1 MRGKAALEPGGAIF
15 LGFRPGQ
22 LALVVALAAGAFFR
36 IWGYGARASLW
47 IDEARLALNIAGR
60 SYAGLLR
67 PLDYDQAAPPLFL
80 WAEKLATQIGG
91 VNELALRALPF
102 AAGMALPFLA
112 LTLGT
117 RLAGRTAGMI
127 AAGLAAVA
135 WPLVRYSFELKPY
148 EVDALVCVGLLLLCL
163 PRSGGLDRPAMGPAT
178 ALGGALA
185 VWASAPAVF
194 VLAALAAW
202 AVVTARGYAPVLRK
216 VLLALGP
223 WAASFAAAY
232 ALVYRPAA
240 SNPYLR
246 DFWVDYLVRVG
257 DPGSLVRALR
267 ALRDFLA
274 QAFGCDILELPA
286 AARGW
291 FALGGAAIVA
301 TGAGLGLRGLV
312 RASGWAG
319 AWLGV
324 GPIALAFLA
333 SALGIYPFAIRLV
346 LFSVPLLA
354 LLVAAGLREALV
366 RRRPT
371 GWALIGLLGAVT
383 AVGVL
388 RDLARASVPFGD
400 EHLRPLLQRLE
411 RTGRPGEPVYV
422 IAGALPAWTFYTT
435 DWAHPDTVRLARMA
449 KEASYGGRAFENAPP
464 RGHPVN
470 GEGADL
476 VFPYARGVELL
487 GVPSGVHWRS
497 PGAGSRSQSP
507 TDAGWAESEASR
519 IRAAAHPSAW
529 VVIAHAFDQGD
540 QLTQALEAT
549 GARLSAAFGDRDTR
563 VLRYYWAESPD
574 SIR

>member
-1 MRGKAALEPGGAIF
+1 MKEGAPPSPGGARF
-15 LGFRPGQ
+15 LGFEPAR

-47 IDEARLALNIAGR
+47 IDEARLALNIAGS
-60 SYAGLLR
+60 SYGGLLR
-67 PLDYDQAAPPLFL
+67 PLDYDQAAPLLFL

-102 AAGMALPFLA
+102 AAGMVLPFLVLA
-112 LTLGT
+112 LGA
-117 RLAGRTAGMI
+117 RLAGRPAGMV

-148 EVDALVCVGLLLLCL
+148 EVDALVCTGLLLLCL
-163 PRSGGLDRPAMGPAT
+163 PRSGGPDKPAMGPA
-178 ALGGALA
+178 AAVGGALA

-194 VLAALAAW
+194 VLAALGAW
-202 AVVTARGYAPVLRK
+202 AGMAARRFPAVRREVLGTL
-216 VLLALGP
+216 VL
-223 WAASFAAAY
+223 WAASFAGAY

-240 SNPYLR
+240 TNSYLHE
-246 DFWVDYLVRVG
+246 FWADYLVRVG
-257 DPGSLVRALR
+257 DPGWPVRALR

-286 AARGW
+286 TARGW
-291 FALGGAAIVA
+291 FAVGGAAVVA
-301 TGAGLGLRGLV
+301 GGTALGAHGLTRTRG
-312 RASGWAG
+312 RPA
-319 AWLGV
+319 AWLAA

-333 SALGIYPFAIRLV
+333 SAFGIYPFAIRLV
-346 LFSVPLLA
+346 LFAVPLLA
-354 LLVAAGLREALV
+354 VLAGAGITEALAG
-366 RRRPT
+366 RRRAR
-371 GWALIGLLGAVT
+371 WALVSLLGAVM

-388 RDLARASVPFGD
+388 RDLARASVPVGD
-400 EHLRPLLQRLE
+400 EHLRPLLERLA
-411 RTGRPGEPVYV
+411 RAIRPGEPVYV

-435 DWAHPDTVRLARMA
+435 DWARPDRVRLARMA

-497 PGAGSRSQSP
+497 PGAGSRSQSA

-529 VVIAHAFDQGD
+529 VIIAHAFDQGD

-549 GARLSAAFGDRDTR
+549 GALLSAAFGDRGTR
-563 VLRYYWAESPD
+563 VLRYYWVESPD